1 MLYFDYTGISSG
13 KYVTGEIQALNQE
26 EAAFKLKNDKI
37 IITKL
42 IKSKKKA
49 IVEKKVVRSFD
60 FGSKTKVPAKK
71 VMVFTKQFG
80 NMMKAGLAV
89 LNILIILKK

>member
-1 MLYFDYTGISSG
+1 MLYFDYKGISEG
-13 KYVTGEIQALNQE
+13 KYVDGEVQALNQE

-49 IVEKKVVRSFD
+49 TVEIKK
-60 FGSKTKVPAKK
+60 
-71 VMVFTKQFG
+71 KQ
-80 NMMKAGLAV
+80 V
-89 LNILIILKK
+89 SILVQRQVCLQRK

>member
-26 EAAFKLKNDKI
+26 EAAFKLKNNKI

-42 IKSKKKA
+42 IQSKKKA
-49 IVEKKVVRSFD
+49 IVEKKS
-60 FGSKTKVPAKK
+60 SKK
-71 VMVFTKQFG
+71 F
-80 NMMKAGLAV
+80 
-89 LNILIILKK
+89 

>member
-26 EAAFKLKNDKI
+26 EAAFKLKNNKI

-42 IKSKKKA
+42 IQSKKK
-49 IVEKKVVRSFD
+49 VVGEKKVVRSVKREKNAEEVVEVVSDVAEEEEIREFELR
-60 FGSKTKVPAKK
+60 VPKK
-71 VMVFTKQFG
+71 S
-80 NMMKAGLAV
+80 
-89 LNILIILKK
+89 IE

>member
-1 MLYFDYTGISSG
+1 MLYFDYKGISSG
-13 KYVTGEIQALNQE
+13 KYVEGEVQALNQE

-49 IVEKKVVRSFD
+49 AVEIKKTTSFE
-60 FGSKTKVPAKK
+60 FRIEEVAH
-71 VMVFTKQFG
+71 
-80 NMMKAGLAV
+80 N
-89 LNILIILKK
+89 